1 MEYSTGAPRRFLN
14 ACDHTEPIV
23 IMESAFCSSSSA
35 TSETYVETAPSVS
48 YWTMHFDVSPER
60 QKSLSKLLR
69 KDPRV
74 IRATVLKMGERIED
88 VAWKY
93 PKTVIPARDESKV
106 P

>member
-1 MEYSTGAPRRFLN
+1 MRPVCPVLLEVHLIEWFP
-14 ACDHTEPIV
+14 
-23 IMESAFCSSSSA
+23 
-35 TSETYVETAPSVS
+35 VS
-48 YWTMHFDVSPER
+48 YWTMHFDVSPDR

-93 PKTVIPARDESKV
+93 PKTIVPARDV
-106 P
+106 PQVP

>member
-1 MEYSTGAPRRFLN
+1 VRSVL
-14 ACDHTEPIV
+14 IL
-23 IMESAFCSSSSA
+23 
-35 TSETYVETAPSVS
+35 SETYFETAPSVS
-48 YWTMHFDVSPER
+48 YWTMHFDASPEK
-60 QKSLSKLLR
+60 QKSLNKLLR

-93 PKTVIPARDESKV
+93 PKTIITPQDESNV